1 MREGPA
7 VDVAGGDLGVGQVVR
22 GHRQLG
28 AVVGPAPDAVDLAGP
43 PGGQLDDLAP
53 ARDRV
58 VGIRRGLAVEAEVG
72 GGLLDHAVRLGR
84 DDVGLVGQPDVQ
96 GLPAAAQRQEQSVRG
111 RGGRRAD
118 RHRPLQACD
127 RLAERLTGCPPGDET
142 PADQGGDHLGVGG
155 DLGGEAQSVRRDQ
168 VRVVVDVAVEDRGH
182 ARGAAR
188 AGVGVELV
196 GHLGV
201 GVGFGDDADRRPPGV
216 AEHQAVDVRGAQS
229 ALQQVVGADRGAQRR
244 GVVAQ
249 LPDLGRGLVD
259 HDQDTVTES
268 DRSVGERHAGALLE
282 GSAHGRVGRVQPVA
296 GQLNLQPG
304 GVAAADLEAVERR
317 QRLVEAERYRDPG
330 LGAAVGVESRSQ
342 EPVDLADGTEPVL
355 ADGPQRVLAG
365 EQRGVHRF
373 ELLGGRC
380 GLGVVELGL
389 ELGEPL
395 GEAVGSRSQSVRGGT
410 VRAEA
415 HNTGHAA
422 QRRVDRR
429 QPLGGGG
436 QRGRSI
442 LRRSRVGRLEQ
453 RRDVVE
459 DLGQLRC
466 RGRRPIGRSPDDGD
480 DPTHLGAPP

>member
-1 MREGPA
+1 M
-7 VDVAGGDLGVGQVVR
+7 
-22 GHRQLG
+22 
-28 AVVGPAPDAVDLAGP
+28 
-43 PGGQLDDLAP
+43 
-53 ARDRV
+53 
-58 VGIRRGLAVEAEVG
+58 
-72 GGLLDHAVRLGR
+72 
-84 DDVGLVGQPDVQ
+84 
-96 GLPAAAQRQEQSVRG
+96 
-111 RGGRRAD
+111 
-118 RHRPLQACD
+118 
-127 RLAERLTGCPPGDET
+127 
-142 PADQGGDHLGVGG
+142 
-155 DLGGEAQSVRRDQ
+155 
-168 VRVVVDVAVEDRGH
+168 
-182 ARGAAR
+182 
-188 AGVGVELV
+188 
-196 GHLGV
+196 
-201 GVGFGDDADRRPPGV
+201 

-330 LGAAVGVESRSQ
+330 LGAAVGVEGRSE
-342 EPVDLADGTEPVL
+342 EPVDLTDGTEPVL

-415 HNTGHAA
+415 HNTGDAA
-422 QRRVDRR
+422 QRSVDRR

-436 QRGRSI
+436 QCGRSI